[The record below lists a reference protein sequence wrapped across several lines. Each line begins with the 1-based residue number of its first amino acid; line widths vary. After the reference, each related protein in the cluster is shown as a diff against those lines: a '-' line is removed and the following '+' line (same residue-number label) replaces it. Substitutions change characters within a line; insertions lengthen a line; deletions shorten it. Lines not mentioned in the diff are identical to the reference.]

1 MLFYSFKMAV
11 AIAFFVCKCCR
22 SNLSSKSV
30 KLVLF
35 SFSLD
40 TLIFMS
46 FDKIVNKTDFL
57 TRINLYSSIENMN
70 DYLLA
75 LFGSMFTQ
83 ISTVEKFSIE

>member
-1 MLFYSFKMAV
+1 
-11 AIAFFVCKCCR
+11 
-22 SNLSSKSV
+22 
-30 KLVLF
+30 
-35 SFSLD
+35 
-40 TLIFMS
+40 MS

-57 TRINLYSSIENMN
+57 TRINRYSSIENMN